1 MINGSNFDNAVKKE
15 RELLILADLY
25 AFYPPFIRLRQTGG
39 LA

>member
-1 MINGSNFDNAVKKE
+1 MIDGWNFDNALKKQW
-15 RELLILADLY
+15 ELLILVDLY